1 MWIWTC
7 IAFEGQLH
15 DCLKFLI
22 GPSGGALRD
31 HTRTGCR
38 PMLHWTWVYPP
49 CFCGRDV
56 QRKWERNRD
65 EAVANK
71 RYNGNVEQ
79 CAGEIT
85 WPQYE
90 PIHHLGKTEHFLGL
104 LGRTFNNYGL
114 CIYHQQLCPCKILQT
129 ETQDRPPPTVDVHW
143 NLRSNWH
150 LMYCTYHTTACLL
163 ESTIWTD
170 FVSAICRASGRHLG
184 GFKCTV
190 RCRLRSRYSQPY
202 LRLVLGFHGIFITFK
217 KIKKSKRS
225 PEGLHLDR
233 GLPEI
238 RFVKHWRAQK
248 RHRQRSPPQAWDV

>member
-71 RYNGNVEQ
+71 RDNGNVEQ

-114 CIYHQQLCPCKILQT
+114 CIYHQQLCPCKILQ
-129 ETQDRPPPTVDVHW
+129 
-143 NLRSNWH
+143 S
-150 LMYCTYHTTACLL
+150 
-163 ESTIWTD
+163 ESTLWTC
-170 FVSAICRASGRHLG
+170 ICDSFRCISDTSHLG
-184 GFKCTV
+184 LHAAGEKHMGTVSSVTKPWFKN
-190 RCRLRSRYSQPY
+190 LLDSQ
-202 LRLVLGFHGIFITFK
+202 TCN
-217 KIKKSKRS
+217 
-225 PEGLHLDR
+225 
-233 GLPEI
+233 
-238 RFVKHWRAQK
+238 
-248 RHRQRSPPQAWDV
+248 RQ